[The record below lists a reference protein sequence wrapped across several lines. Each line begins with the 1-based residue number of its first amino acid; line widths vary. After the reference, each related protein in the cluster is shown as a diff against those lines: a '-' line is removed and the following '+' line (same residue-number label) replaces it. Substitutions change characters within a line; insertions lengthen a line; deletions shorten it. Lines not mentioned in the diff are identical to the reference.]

1 MNRIDPVCVSLIV
14 IAKAPVAGRAKTR
27 LIPDLGADGAAA
39 IAAACLTD
47 TLTAVAA
54 TPAARRVLALE
65 GKPGSW
71 LPEGFDVIPQR
82 AGGLDQRLAG
92 AFEDSGATPALL
104 VGMDTPQ
111 ITPELLGASAAE
123 LAGGCDAVI
132 GGAPD
137 GGYWAIGL
145 RRADPRAFDGVPMS
159 QPDTGRHQRAAL
171 DRLGLR
177 VRTLRT
183 LRDVDDH
190 ADAVAVAAEAPT
202 TRFARALAELGP
214 LPSSRDATGSPT
226 RSPTTGTESRR

>member
-1 MNRIDPVCVSLIV
+1 ME
-14 IAKAPVAGRAKTR
+14 AAGREH
-27 LIPDLGADGAAA
+27 G
-39 IAAACLTD
+39 
-47 TLTAVAA
+47 
-54 TPAARRVLALE
+54 RRIVV
-65 GKPGSW
+65 S
-71 LPEGFDVIPQR
+71 QR
-82 AGGLDQRLAG
+82 Q
-92 AFEDSGATPALL
+92 
-104 VGMDTPQ
+104 
-111 ITPELLGASAAE
+111 ASAAVSAQIAQALTTADLIDDGLRALDGE
-123 LAGGCDAVI
+123 GCDAVL
-132 GGAPD
+132 GPALD